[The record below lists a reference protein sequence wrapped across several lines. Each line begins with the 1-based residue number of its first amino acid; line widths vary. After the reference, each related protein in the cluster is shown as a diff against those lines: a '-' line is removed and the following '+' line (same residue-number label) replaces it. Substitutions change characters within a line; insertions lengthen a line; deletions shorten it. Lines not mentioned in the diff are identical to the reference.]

1 MKFACMCVISWLV
14 RSCSHCPGAELRRV
28 SPLLSCS
35 CFRLAESFP
44 SPEAATNVP
53 AASTAIRAPRHLNH
67 AIVRV
72 SRCARVRVSLGANTC
87 KSLSPRSISLALPPT
102 YPSFHRP
109 PSATRSFALCL
120 HFILSHRRS
129 HLHHRPA
136 CDSLYLGAN
145 LNQVKSRPA
154 PRDVKT
160 DKRHNVTLA

>member
-1 MKFACMCVISWLV
+1 MKLACMCVMSWLV

-53 AASTAIRAPRHLNH
+53 AASTAIRAPRYLNH
-67 AIVRV
+67 AIVWV
-72 SRCARVRVSLGANTC
+72 SGCARVRVSPVQTLV
-87 KSLSPRSISLALPPT
+87 SLSRLISLAFPPT
-102 YPSFHRP
+102 HPSFHRP
-109 PSATRSFALCL
+109 PSFTRSFAVCL

-160 DKRHNVTLA
+160 DKRHDIPLA